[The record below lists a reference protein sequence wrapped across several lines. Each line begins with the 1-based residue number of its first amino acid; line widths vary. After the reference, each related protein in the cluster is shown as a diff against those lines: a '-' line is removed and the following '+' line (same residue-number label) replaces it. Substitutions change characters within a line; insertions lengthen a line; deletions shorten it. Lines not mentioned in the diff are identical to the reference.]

1 MDEELEKEVRRGLA
15 MSDEWETV
23 EDPAEFVSEARAFLA
38 LRLAGPFVSLEEGE
52 RRTQEMIA
60 RKRRERAVETTCKID
75 HAKICAVLAGEIQT
89 SELTTAENSVR
100 LDRFTDLVSEPVPD
114 EEAFFVERRRR
125 GLEQE

>member
-75 HAKICAVLAGEIQT
+75 HAGEIQT
-89 SELTTAENSVR
+89 SELTTAEKSVR